1 MISVCIAT
9 YNGEKYIKRQ
19 LQSILIQLDDCD
31 EVIVSDDGSSDDT
44 LNIING
50 IRDPRIKIFEGPK
63 KGSPISN
70 FENAIKH
77 SHGEYIFL
85 SDQDDIWVKNKITIS
100 LKYLKQYDCIVSDC
114 IVMDK
119 DSRCISNSFY
129 SLNKTHYG
137 KLYNLVIKNGY
148 LGCCMAFKRNIIE
161 TVLPFPSDIPMHDI
175 WIGCIAAFR
184 YKLKFIPDK
193 LIYFY
198 RHNSNISTTAS
209 KSKSTVFQKLVYRYA
224 IIKNLINRK

>member
-1 MISVCIAT
+1 MISACIAT
-9 YNGEKYIKRQ
+9 YNGGKYIKRQ
-19 LQSILIQLDDCD
+19 LQSILIQLGDCD

-44 LNIING
+44 LNVVHDMG
-50 IRDPRIKIFEGPK
+50 DPRIKILEGPK
-63 KGSPISN
+63 TGSPISN
-70 FENAIKH
+70 FENAIKQ

-85 SDQDDIWVKNKITIS
+85 SDQDDVWIENKIAIS

-114 IVMDK
+114 IVVDK
-119 DSRCISNSFY
+119 DSRCISDSFY

-148 LGCCMAFKRNIIE
+148 LGCCMAFKRNMLE

-175 WIGCIAAFR
+175 WIGCIASFK
-184 YKLKFIPDK
+184 YKLKFIPEK

-209 KSKSTVFQKLVYRYA
+209 KSKSTVFQKLVYRYVM
-224 IIKNLINRK
+224 IKNLINRK